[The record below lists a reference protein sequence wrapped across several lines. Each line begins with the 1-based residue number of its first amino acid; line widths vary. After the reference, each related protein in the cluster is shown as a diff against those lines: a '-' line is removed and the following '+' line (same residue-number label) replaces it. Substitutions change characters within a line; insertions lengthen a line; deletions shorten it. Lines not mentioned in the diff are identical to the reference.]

1 MWAVIKFDRKNLN
14 YLKNQLSLKMGKNC
28 KIYCPKMLVEKFKK
42 NKLIKKEF
50 HLMGDYLFC
59 FNENFKE
66 NKIVKQLNYTKGVKY
81 FLEGFNIS
89 QREITEFINRC
100 KNLENSLGYITE
112 PIFETKIDKFYR
124 FSSGPF
130 TQKIFQILSIQR
142 NKIKILMGN
151 FKTTINKKD
160 YSLSPL

>member
-1 MWAVIKFDRKNLN
+1 
-14 YLKNQLSLKMGKNC
+14 MGKNC
-28 KIYCPKMLVEKFKK
+28 KIYCPKMLVEKFKN

-89 QREITEFINRC
+89 QRR
-100 KNLENSLGYITE
+100 
-112 PIFETKIDKFYR
+112 
-124 FSSGPF
+124 
-130 TQKIFQILSIQR
+130 
-142 NKIKILMGN
+142 
-151 FKTTINKKD
+151 
-160 YSLSPL
+160 

>member
-14 YLKNQLSLKMGKNC
+14 YLKNQLSLKMGKSC
-28 KIYCPKMLVEKFKK
+28 KIYCPKILVEKFKN

-50 HLMGDYLFC
+50 NLMGDYLFC

-89 QREITEFINRC
+89 QREISEFINRC
-100 KNLENSLGYITE
+100 KNLENNLGYITE
-112 PIFETKIDKFYR
+112 PMFETKIDKFYR